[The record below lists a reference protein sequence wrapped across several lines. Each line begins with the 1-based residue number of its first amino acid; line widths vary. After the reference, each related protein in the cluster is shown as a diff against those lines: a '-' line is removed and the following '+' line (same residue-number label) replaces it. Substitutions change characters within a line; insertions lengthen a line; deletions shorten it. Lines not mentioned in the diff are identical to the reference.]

1 MLTAKEQ
8 SNLTPYRVI
17 EILKQGNDDFIN
29 NRLTVKNT
37 AERIR
42 HAVSGQYPAAVILS
56 CLDSRVPV
64 EDIFHCGIGDI
75 FVARVAGNI
84 VNSDILGSMEYACKV
99 SGAKLA
105 VVLGHGL
112 CGAIKSAIDN
122 VELGNITGLLQ
133 KIHPAVRQSKANFT
147 GDVKS
152 SNPEFVDMVCRT
164 NVELMVNEIRKGS
177 PILKEMETRS
187 EIGIV
192 GAMYNMYSGKVDFF
206 IA

>member
-1 MLTAKEQ
+1 
-8 SNLTPYRVI
+8 
-17 EILKQGNDDFIN
+17 
-29 NRLTVKNT
+29 
-37 AERIR
+37 
-42 HAVSGQYPAAVILS
+42 
-56 CLDSRVPV
+56 
-64 EDIFHCGIGDI
+64 
-75 FVARVAGNI
+75 
-84 VNSDILGSMEYACKV
+84 
-99 SGAKLA
+99 